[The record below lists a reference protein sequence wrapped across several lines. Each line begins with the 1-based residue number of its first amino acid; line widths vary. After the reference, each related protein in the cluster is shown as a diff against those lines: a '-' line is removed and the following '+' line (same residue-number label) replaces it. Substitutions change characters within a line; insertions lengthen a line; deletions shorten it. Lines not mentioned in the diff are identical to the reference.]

1 MARLATPHIK
11 KIKQS
16 QKMLELEKRVKC
28 LILLKNKQFISQK
41 ETAQYLLRVS
51 LKSIDRWLC
60 IY

>member
-28 LILLKNKQFISQK
+28 FILLKNKQFISQK